1 MRFRSSVLTYTT
13 LFAVAVMGGGVTA
26 SAQTQVRPD
35 FPGAQQGNPELHRDF
50 PGAKQADP
58 AGRPDSPGAKQADP
72 TAPGTKQD
80 ESK

>member
-13 LFAVAVMGGGVTA
+13 LFAIAVMEGGVTA
-26 SAQTQVRPD
+26 SAQAQVRPD
-35 FPGAQQGNPELHRDF
+35 FPGAKQGNPELHRDF

-72 TAPGTKQD
+72 TAPGTKQG